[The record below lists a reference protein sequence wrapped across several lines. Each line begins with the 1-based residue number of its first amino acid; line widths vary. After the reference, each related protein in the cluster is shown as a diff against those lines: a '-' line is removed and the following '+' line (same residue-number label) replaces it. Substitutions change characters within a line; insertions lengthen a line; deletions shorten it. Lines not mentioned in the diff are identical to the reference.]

1 MAVSSVEGGSRVELR
16 EVGHELDGG
25 FSLLA
30 GQGREA
36 SEEIWIRE
44 TGRESEQVRIHHG
57 VYVPR

>member
-1 MAVSSVEGGSRVELR
+1 MSGVEGRPGVELR

-30 GQGREA
+30 GQRREA

-44 TGRESEQVRIHHG
+44 TRCASEEVRIHHE
-57 VYVPR
+57 VYVSR

>member
-1 MAVSSVEGGSRVELR
+1 MSGVEGRPGVELR

-36 SEEIWIRE
+36 SEEIWI
-44 TGRESEQVRIHHG
+44 
-57 VYVPR
+57 